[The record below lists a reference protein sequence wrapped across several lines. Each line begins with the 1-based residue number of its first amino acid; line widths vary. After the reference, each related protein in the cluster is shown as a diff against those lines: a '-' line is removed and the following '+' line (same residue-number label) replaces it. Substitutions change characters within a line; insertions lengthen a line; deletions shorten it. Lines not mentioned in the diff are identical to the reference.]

1 MWEDAVSA
9 EESVVSV
16 EISDGAR
23 QRCQELGA
31 GAEAAVAELSRSLA
45 GDPLLGEFDTF
56 TKLYR
61 TSTVTCEG
69 TTLSVHYLYGPPYVA
84 DGVVQIGSVAQV
96 SAPTTAAEEYGEH
109 ADVELPERAG
119 DVRNDAAQEE
129 IAARQVTDAWT
140 RIETWLRTHA
150 PVSHEALLP
159 GASEQELTHLE
170 DVLGTRLPAELT
182 ALWRLHAG
190 VHDAPGAGFLF
201 RNWALMTLAGVAEY
215 HGGQMRLGDGD
226 VWQRPWIPF
235 CSSGVHDRA
244 FVLYVDA
251 TTGTVGYSS
260 RYGERREEFA
270 SLSVYLEEMADAL
283 EVPALAEREKPG
295 LAYGALVWGPVSDV
309 PGWQPYHG

>member
-1 MWEDAVSA
+1 
-9 EESVVSV
+9 
-16 EISDGAR
+16 
-23 QRCQELGA
+23 
-31 GAEAAVAELSRSLA
+31 
-45 GDPLLGEFDTF
+45 
-56 TKLYR
+56 
-61 TSTVTCEG
+61 
-69 TTLSVHYLYGPPYVA
+69 
-84 DGVVQIGSVAQV
+84 VQIGSVAQV

-251 TTGTVGYSS
+251 TTGTVGYAS

-295 LAYGALVWGPVSDV
+295 LADGALVWGPVSDV